1 MKKIISITMVA
12 LFSTTAFATD
22 AKKKTSTNA
31 PAANMQ
37 KHTTGGLQ
45 NTNRGGF
52 ARGYG
57 LAGCGLGS
65 MVMGNRDGQIFAATT
80 NGTSGNQTFGITFGT
95 LNCVGSPTSAKA
107 DNMDKFIVANKIQLA
122 DDIARGNGETLA
134 GLAQIM
140 NCKNFDKLGT
150 ILQSNFSS
158 IFTTHELAP
167 NEITD
172 NIITV
177 VGQDAVLAEACSIVI

>member
-1 MKKIISITMVA
+1 MKKIISITMIA
-12 LFSTTAFATD
+12 LFSISASALANPNKSPTR
-22 AKKKTSTNA
+22 KTVEK
-31 PAANMQ
+31 Q
-37 KHTTGGLQ
+37 TTGGLQ

-150 ILQSNFSS
+150 TLQSNFSS

-177 VGQDAVLAEACSIVI
+177 VGQDVALAEACSIVI